1 MQRLLQSCCW
11 WILSLILSAFVLFW
25 ADCHPALT
33 GGQPGSTQGSQDGR
47 APGSRLR
54 RAAEESYWA
63 YSGTYGPEE
72 GWSSAYPEC
81 RERNQSPINI
91 ADQDSKVSMEY
102 QELALDGFE
111 TESSNKTSMKNT
123 GKTV

>member
-1 MQRLLQSCCW
+1 MEYIYR
-11 WILSLILSAFVLFW
+11 ILSS
-25 ADCHPALT
+25 HP
-33 GGQPGSTQGSQDGR
+33 
-47 APGSRLR
+47 
-54 RAAEESYWA
+54 
-63 YSGTYGPEE
+63 GTYGPEE

-81 RERNQSPINI
+81 RERNQSAINI

-123 GKTV
+123 GKTGEIHSPPMSVYPLLLLVMYLQYRYV